1 MDAKQGK
8 KTMLRRALMDTVLSV
23 LGSLAAIL
31 SMRAVSEAVPGFIHI
46 VTGWL
51 LAAVV
56 FSVIGLLITRS
67 GDVVTRYASLRGY
80 SRLFN
85 AILVKEAGMILMLVL
100 GLVKLPSISLALVAV
115 LADIILTAVALF
127 SPRLLVR
134 SVRREER
141 EIKAATGRL
150 NALVSGTDD
159 AAVALADEAEASDN
173 YNILGYLSTDPSQA
187 GKVIG
192 ERIVYF
198 AASNEALEDL
208 QWRLGGIDC
217 ILFPK
222 GRGGSGPG
230 ATEPDKMPANND
242 SMTLAGHAV
251 KRAIDIAGSGVLM
264 LIFSP
269 LAAIS
274 ALAVK
279 LEDGGPAIYRQER
292 LGRGGKPFN
301 ILKFRSMRIDAEAA
315 GTPALYSGDDDPRL
329 TKVGKFL
336 RQHHLDELPQLWNV
350 FRGDMSFIGYR
361 PERRYYIDQIMA
373 VNPRYAYLFQ
383 IRPGVTSYATLYNGY
398 TDTLDKMLTRLDL
411 DLYYLRNHSLWFDA
425 RLLALTFLRIVGG
438 KKF

>member
-1 MDAKQGK
+1 MNIKQSK
-8 KTMLRRALMDTVLSV
+8 KTMLRRAALDTVLSV
-23 LGSLAAIL
+23 LGSLGAIL
-31 SMRAVSEAVPGFIHI
+31 TMRGVSEAIPGFII
-46 VTGWL
+46 LVSVWL
-51 LAAVV
+51 GAAVV
-56 FSVIGLLITRS
+56 FSVLGFSISRS

-85 AILVKEAGMILMLVL
+85 AILIKEAGMILMIVL
-100 GLVKLPSISLALVAV
+100 GLIKLPSIALSLVV
-115 LADIILTAVALF
+115 ILADILLSTMALLF
-127 SPRLLVR
+127 PRLLVR

-141 EIKAATGRL
+141 EIKAVTGRL

-159 AAVALADEAEASDN
+159 AAIAMAEDAEASDH
-173 YNILGYLSTDPSQA
+173 YNILGYLSDDPAQT

-192 ERIVYF
+192 ERIVYY
-198 AASNEALEDL
+198 ADSNETLNDL

-222 GRGGSGPG
+222 GRGESGPG
-230 ATEPDKMPANND
+230 AAESDKMPANND
-242 SMTLAGHAV
+242 AMSVAGHAV
-251 KRAIDIAGSGVLM
+251 KRSIDIVGSGLLM
-264 LIFSP
+264 IVFSP
-269 LAAIS
+269 LAALS

-315 GTPALYSGDDDPRL
+315 GKPALYSGDDDPRL
-329 TKVGKFL
+329 TRVGKFL

-373 VNPRYAYLFQ
+373 VNPRYQYLFQ

-398 TDTLDKMLTRLDL
+398 TDTLDKMLTRLEL